1 MVPRGRYGDVRN
13 RLSADQLLTDFQRRI
28 LATSQSRALDSESPS
43 FALGSTGAQSRRRNA
58 LSKPPVA
65 FRNHLGK
72 DLSVVGRGRPWNPQC
87 LDLPRG
93 DGFARGHGFSALS

>member
-13 RLSADQLLTDFQRRI
+13 RLSADQLLTDFQRGI
-28 LATSQSRALDSESPS
+28 LAAPQSRALDSKSTS
-43 FALGSTGAQSRRRNA
+43 FARSGTGAQSRGRNA

-72 DLSVVGRGRPWNPQC
+72 DSSVVGG
-87 LDLPRG
+87 
-93 DGFARGHGFSALS
+93 